1 MNNIVDNTFEQ
12 KNGATQYTH
21 IKVGRNKSYFTND
34 PLNGN
39 NKYAASDIRKM
50 IEFLVD
56 KIYVRFGRQLAFLWE
71 QTVPH
76 YWLICS
82 YGNEFLDKFIK
93 ESKRK
98 LLESSSSDI
107 VILMTFSLSITKR
120 SNEFTSNI
128 NLKEL
133 TISETTESS
142 SVASYFDLLFMRDE
156 NNNITTKLYHK

>member
-1 MNNIVDNTFEQ
+1 M
-12 KNGATQYTH
+12 G
-21 IKVGRNKSYFTND
+21 TNC
-34 PLNGN
+34 
-39 NKYAASDIRKM
+39 AS
-50 IEFLVD
+50 L
-56 KIYVRFGRQLAFLWE
+56 LADL
-71 QTVPH
+71 
-76 YWLICS
+76 LLCS